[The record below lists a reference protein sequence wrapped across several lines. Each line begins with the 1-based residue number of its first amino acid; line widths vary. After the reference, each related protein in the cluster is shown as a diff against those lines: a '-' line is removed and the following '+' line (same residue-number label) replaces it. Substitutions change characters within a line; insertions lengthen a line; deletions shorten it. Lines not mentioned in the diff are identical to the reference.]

1 MIQVHNPIEEFL
13 VFKSPGGNPWLVDL
27 LSFANIG
34 GFTPCLNFCL
44 GSSPDLRVTFFYST
58 FSVVNWNVVVTKWG
72 RLFLKKIW
80 GGRCSKLNSTSE
92 DGIFL
97 MLLQLKKFLGCPQY
111 PPLVDQLQP
120 MPTNLCPPTIKL
132 SLNSSKQITLFFP
145 PFLFVL
151 AFAPFGTR
159 ERRRSPKE

>member
-1 MIQVHNPIEEFL
+1 MMQVHNPIEEFL
-13 VFKSPGGNPWLVDL
+13 VFKSPGGNPWLAHL
-27 LSFANIG
+27 LSFANIA

-72 RLFLKKIW
+72 RLFFYFFL

-97 MLLQLKKFLGCPQY
+97 MLLQLKKILGLPSI
-111 PPLVDQLQP
+111 PSIGWSTPTHANQL
-120 MPTNLCPPTIKL
+120 MSTN
-132 SLNSSKQITLFFP
+132 N
-145 PFLFVL
+145 
-151 AFAPFGTR
+151 
-159 ERRRSPKE
+159 